1 MGILTTDTGDNG
13 ETGIIGNHPKR
24 VEFQEPEPEM
34 AESLA
39 KKMGRMWL
47 EVQPKII
54 PSGPVHFLGRLLR
67 CVQQFP

>member
-1 MGILTTDTGDNG
+1 
-13 ETGIIGNHPKR
+13 
-24 VEFQEPEPEM
+24 M